1 MVLYYGLFALET
13 ANNMIAAEAIQRESL
28 TRKSQTISSS
38 SNSWIYTKD
47 LKRHFEERYG
57 DYHYIFVPVYIDGKT
72 VRYYSNSIAMIP
84 QKSAGEHSWI
94 YSRSLRNHLFNSG
107 SVCNQDEIS
116 RKKKSIFHRRKYRSN
131 DVEEEENENHSIPV
145 IKHR

>member
-28 TRKSQTISSS
+28 TRK
-38 SNSWIYTKD
+38 
-47 LKRHFEERYG
+47 RRFEERYG
-57 DYHYIFVPVYIDGKT
+57 DYHYIFVPVYIDGKK

-84 QKSAGEHSWI
+84 RKSTGEHSWI
-94 YSRSLRNHLFNSG
+94 YSRSLRNHLFNST